1 MMIRRMEGHD
11 REAWIAMTKDFYRS
25 PAVLRPVP
33 EENFTRTFDML
44 TAGSPFV
51 DGFVAGCKKQ
61 LLGSLL
67 ISLEWSNEAGGM
79 VVWIEE
85 LYVRPESRGQGIGTA
100 LLRHAFAEYSGKA
113 RRFRLEA
120 EPENTGAVHLYR
132 KLGFRS
138 FPYRQMIF
146 TPCTKD
152 PD

>member
-1 MMIRRMEGHD
+1 MEGHD
-11 REAWIAMTKDFYRS
+11 REAWVAMTKDFYRS

-33 EENFTRTFDML
+33 EENFTRTFGML

-51 DGFVAGCKKQ
+51 DGFVADCKKQ

-100 LLRHAFAEYSGKA
+100 LLRHVLAEYSGKV
-113 RRFRLEA
+113 RRFRLET
-120 EPENTGAVHLYR
+120 EPENTGAVRLYR

-138 FPYRQMIF
+138 FPYRQMIL
-146 TPCTKD
+146 TPCAKD